1 MAKTILRVRQS
12 AIAYYLNESSVGAK
26 NSGRRFIL
34 SRTSDHGKTKD
45 GWIKVNST
53 EHQVLVD
60 AEGDVE
66 RFAACAS
73 LFASKPHRPHVD
85 RHHIRGMAG
94 KWEGVAFPA
103 RVTHGRDATQN
114 SNQEIVSR
122 HEGGGYVSDA

>member
-1 MAKTILRVRQS
+1 MAKTILRVRQG
-12 AIAYYLNESSVGAK
+12 AIAYYLNESSTGAK

-45 GWIKVNST
+45 GWVKVNTT
-53 EHQVLVD
+53 EHQVLVNTIGD
-60 AEGDVE
+60 AE

-73 LFASKPHRPHVD
+73 LYTSKPHRPHVD

-94 KWEGVAFPA
+94 KWEGVAFPV

-114 SNQEIVSR
+114 ANNENVSR
-122 HEGGGYVSDA
+122 HETR